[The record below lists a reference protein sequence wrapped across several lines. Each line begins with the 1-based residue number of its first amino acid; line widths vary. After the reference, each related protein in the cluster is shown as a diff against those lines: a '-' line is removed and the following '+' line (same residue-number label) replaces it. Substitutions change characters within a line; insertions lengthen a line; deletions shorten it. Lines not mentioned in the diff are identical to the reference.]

1 MVIMDVF
8 ETEWSPVEP
17 PQPIDCY
24 VIRKLLLRERDGES
38 RERDVSSPSAAIN
51 TANNSASSNNN
62 NNNNTTTS
70 SANNIIITTST
81 GTTTSSA
88 AAAASMTSP
97 PQPSSPSLS
106 PPPPSSPLVNSRYL
120 LLDCRSFLAYS
131 ASHVRGSLN
140 VHTNPILLRRRRRGI
155 RATNVATSAGQAE
168 GQAAESVA
176 TTWTLPLAELLPSTE
191 ARARLL
197 AGLYAAVVLVDER
210 TRELSALRAD
220 STVAMV
226 ALALGRETRGTP
238 VYFLR
243 GGYEKFHRD
252 FSELCLD
259 SALTSP
265 CKTTPPALLP
275 PVPMRLHTAGT
286 PTYDQGGPVEILPFL
301 YLGSAYHAS
310 RRELLDDIG
319 ITALLNVSADLPN
332 HFEGLFTYKSIPVED
347 NHKADIGAWFL
358 EAIDFIDSTR
368 RGGGRVF
375 VHCHAGVSRSATI
388 CLAYLMKTRR
398 LRLDEAFEFVRQR
411 RSVISPNFNFLGQLQ
426 SFEVQIQQQ
435 QQQAAVRSPC
445 CALPAPDA
453 AQPLAAAPATDDCV
467 AGDPGSRSPV
477 PSLQRAEPAED
488 GVRDPGPGHG
498 AVAAKAAAPLQA
510 FSFPSQPSLKS
521 ADAIGFAKPLSA
533 SSPC

>member
-1 MVIMDVF
+1 
-8 ETEWSPVEP
+8 WSPVEP

-24 VIRKLLLRERDGES
+24 VMRKLLMRERDGES
-38 RERDVSSPSAAIN
+38 RERDASSPSAA
-51 TANNSASSNNN
+51 
-62 NNNNTTTS
+62 
-70 SANNIIITTST
+70 
-81 GTTTSSA
+81 
-88 AAAASMTSP
+88 
-97 PQPSSPSLS
+97 
-106 PPPPSSPLVNSRYL
+106 SPLGNSRYL

-155 RATNVATSAGQAE
+155 RATQ
-168 GQAAESVA
+168 
-176 TTWTLPLAELLPSTE
+176 LLPSAE
-191 ARARLL
+191 ARARLQ

-220 STVAMV
+220 STLAMV

-259 SALTSP
+259 AALTSP

-275 PVPMRLHTAGT
+275 PVPIRLHTAGT

-310 RRELLDDIG
+310 RRELLDAIG

-426 SFEVQIQQQ
+426 SFEVQI
-435 QQQAAVRSPC
+435 
-445 CALPAPDA
+445 
-453 AQPLAAAPATDDCV
+453 
-467 AGDPGSRSPV
+467 
-477 PSLQRAEPAED
+477 
-488 GVRDPGPGHG
+488 
-498 AVAAKAAAPLQA
+498 
-510 FSFPSQPSLKS
+510 
-521 ADAIGFAKPLSA
+521 
-533 SSPC
+533 

>member
-24 VIRKLLLRERDGES
+24 VMRKLLMRERDGES
-38 RERDVSSPSAAIN
+38 RERDASSPSAAIN
-51 TANNSASSNNN
+51 TANNNNNSSNNN
-62 NNNNTTTS
+62 SGTITTTTTS
-70 SANNIIITTST
+70 SANNNIIITST
-81 GTTTSSA
+81 GTTTS
-88 AAAASMTSP
+88 AAASMASP
-97 PQPSSPSLS
+97 PPSSPSLS
-106 PPPPSSPLVNSRYL
+106 PPPPPSSPLGNSRYL

-155 RATNVATSAGQAE
+155 RATNVPTSAGQAE
-168 GQAAESVA
+168 VQAAESVA
-176 TTWTLPLAELLPSTE
+176 TTWTLPLAQLLPSAE
-191 ARARLL
+191 ARARLQ

-220 STVAMV
+220 STLAMV

-259 SALTSP
+259 AALTSP

-275 PVPMRLHTAGT
+275 PVPIRLHTAGT

-310 RRELLDDIG
+310 RRELLDAIG

-435 QQQAAVRSPC
+435 QQAAVRSPC

-453 AQPLAAAPATDDCV
+453 QPIAAAPAADDCV

-488 GVRDPGPGHG
+488 GARDPGPSHG
-498 AVAAKAAAPLQA
+498 AVAAAETAPLQA
-510 FSFPSQPSLKS
+510 FSFPGQPSLKS
-521 ADAIGFAKPLSA
+521 ADVIGFSKPLSA